1 MNDQQQVRERKL
13 AKWRA
18 KHQAEL
24 LREQVELENLIPEEE
39 ILNDGTIR
47 QTFPNGQV
55 RIIRRES

>member
-1 MNDQQQVRERKL
+1 MNDQQSKKY
-13 AKWRA
+13 AKRLG
-18 KHQAEL
+18 KFRQEL
-24 LREQVELENLIPEEE
+24 LTYENDNENLIPEEE